1 MLSAES
7 LLYLTLFDVVRYF
20 KKVLLDT
27 CLSQK
32 AKVNVSKSLRKYKY
46 FKKIIAN
53 IYKKYYAA
61 DYGVLKST

>member
-7 LLYLTLFDVVRYF
+7 LIYLTLIDVVRNF
-20 KKVLLDT
+20 KKALLDLF
-27 CLSQK
+27 LSQK

-53 IYKKYYAA
+53 IDKKYYAA